1 MTLPDTIAAP
11 LRAALD
17 ARGYSDLTPVQS
29 AMLEE
34 RALDA
39 DLLVSAQTGS
49 GKTVAFGLALAPLLL
64 PDGVRTG
71 FGDAPQA
78 LLIAPTRELAMQV
91 RRELEWLYADT
102 GARFASCI
110 GGMDYRRELRAL
122 GEGAQIVVGTP
133 GRLRDH
139 ITRGSL
145 DLSDLKAAVLDEA
158 DEMLD
163 LGFREDLEFILDAA
177 PEERRTLL
185 FSATVA
191 PPIEKLAKTY
201 QRDAV
206 RIALTSRSDS
216 HADIEYRV
224 MPVRPNERDH
234 AVVNTLLWFD
244 SKNTIIFC
252 QTREAVRHLAS
263 RLTNRGF
270 PVVALSGELTQA
282 ERSNALQSMRDGR
295 ARVCVATDVAA
306 RGIDLPNLDL
316 VIHADLP
323 GNPETLLHRSGRTGR
338 AGRKGVS
345 VVIAPHHRRRSA
357 ERVLNAARVDASYLA
372 VPDAAA
378 VEARQVER
386 MLADASLSLPIETDE
401 VDLIERLLA
410 DHNPRQIAAAWIR
423 AQRATMP
430 TPEEVNAVPDAP
442 PRREVGERPDT
453 RFQNGVWFSLSI
465 GRKQSAEPRWIL
477 PIICKAGGVTRAA
490 VGSIR
495 ILDHETRF
503 EIETSVADAFAA
515 AVAKG
520 GALEKGAR
528 IVPADGEGAGAP
540 ARKPHRKGTKPPEH
554 KGGPGK
560 AGAKDWG
567 DAKRPGKRERQA
579 ARTSLAAEGEAALG
593 TDRFRKRPYRDED
606 GSGGEGGRWQRG
618 PGGGKERRDGD
629 REPGS
634 GYPKSG
640 RGGKPRDAGGGK
652 PPAHARKGAGK
663 AKPFKKPGKKKS

>member
-11 LRAALD
+11 LRAALE
-17 ARGYSDLTPVQS
+17 ARGYSALTPVQG

-34 RALDA
+34 RALGA

-64 PDGVRTG
+64 ADGERMGEDTL
-71 FGDAPQA
+71 PQA
-78 LLIAPTRELAMQV
+78 LAIAPTRELAMQV

-110 GGMDYRRELRAL
+110 GGMDYRREFRAL
-122 GEGAQIVVGTP
+122 GEGAHIVVGTP

-145 DLSDLKAAVLDEA
+145 DLSHLKAAVLDEA

-163 LGFREDLEFILDAA
+163 LGFKDDLEFILESA
-177 PEERRTLL
+177 PTDRRTLL

-191 PPIEKLAKTY
+191 PPIERLARAY

-206 RIALTSRSDS
+206 RIALASKEDR
-216 HADIEYRV
+216 HADIDYRV
-224 MPVRPNERDH
+224 MPVRPDERDH

-270 PVVALSGELTQA
+270 SVVALSGELTQA

-345 VVIAPHHRRRSA
+345 VVVAPHHRRRSA
-357 ERVLNAARVDASYLA
+357 ERVLKAARVNAQFMA
-372 VPDAAA
+372 VPEADAVDAL
-378 VEARQVER
+378 QVER
-386 MLADASLSLPIETDE
+386 MMGDAALSAPIDQDE
-401 VDLIERLLA
+401 AVLVDRLLESNDA
-410 DHNPRQIAAAWIR
+410 RQIAAAWIR
-423 AQRATMP
+423 AQRAAMP
-430 TPEEVNAVPDAP
+430 TPEEVNAVPDLP
-442 PRREVGERPDT
+442 PRKEVGERPST
-453 RFQNGVWFSLSI
+453 RFTDGRWFSLSI
-465 GRKQSAEPRWIL
+465 GRKQAAEPRWIL

-503 EIETSVADAFAA
+503 EIETGAADAFAA
-515 AVAKG
+515 AVARAG
-520 GALEKGAR
+520 VLDKGAR
-528 IVPADGEGAGAP
+528 IVPADGEGPDAEP
-540 ARKPHRKGTKPPEH
+540 RRPHRKGGKPQDR
-554 KGGPGK
+554 KGGYPK
-560 AGAKDWG
+560 AGAKDWQDG
-567 DAKRPGKRERQA
+567 KRPGKRERQA
-579 ARTSLAAEGEAALG
+579 LRATHEGEG
-593 TDRFRKRPYRDED
+593 GEGRDKGRHRKRPFD
-606 GSGGEGGRWQRG
+606 GEGGAGHGG
-618 PGGGKERRDGD
+618 PGERPFRAKRAREDFGDKPARSGPGKGD
-629 REPGS
+629 FR
-634 GYPKSG
+634 PK
-640 RGGKPRDAGGGK
+640 GGKPAKHGGAAKPGGK
-652 PPAHARKGAGK
+652 G
-663 AKPFKKPGKKKS
+663 KPGKGAAWRKD